1 MNKRHILLTLACIAT
16 ITSQGQ
22 ISYQKYYDKAQK
34 QTAVEGTLSDD
45 SVRIGDWTWW
55 HPSGH
60 VYQQGHY
67 DSHGKNV
74 RGIVHVQLS
83 GLKTHCVRVL
93 RSSIIR

>member
-45 SVRIGDWTWW
+45 SVRIGDWTN
-55 HPSGH
+55 PKIKK
-60 VYQQGHY
+60 YNNITQE
-67 DSHGKNV
+67 
-74 RGIVHVQLS
+74 RPE
-83 GLKTHCVRVL
+83 T
-93 RSSIIR
+93 